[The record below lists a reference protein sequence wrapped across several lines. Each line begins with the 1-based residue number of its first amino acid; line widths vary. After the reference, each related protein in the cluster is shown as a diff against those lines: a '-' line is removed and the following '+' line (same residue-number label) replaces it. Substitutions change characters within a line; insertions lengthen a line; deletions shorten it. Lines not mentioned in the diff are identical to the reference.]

1 MNNYNIIVGEYMELY
16 HIVIR
21 TVFFYFF
28 VMLCYR
34 IMGKREVGQLGI
46 VDLIV
51 SLLIAELI
59 ALSIENIDKTIFN
72 AILPIT
78 ILVVLEIL
86 LAYISVKSR
95 RIRLF
100 FDGKPSLIICNGKIN
115 YHEMV
120 KQRYNL
126 DDLLLSLRQS
136 SIKDIEEVEYAFLE
150 SNGKLSV
157 FKYNLFRKHSS
168 YPMPIIIDGRVEEKS
183 LKQISKGERWLE
195 EKLYNNGINLEDV
208 FYAFYKNKKLYI
220 IKRDEKKKKH

>member
-59 ALSIENIDKTIFN
+59 ALSIENINKTIFN

-78 ILVVLEIL
+78 ILVLLEII
-86 LAYISVKSR
+86 LAFISVKSR
-95 RIRLF
+95 RFRLF

-115 YHEMV
+115 YHEMI

-126 DDLLLSLRQS
+126 DDLLLSLRQA

-150 SNGKLSV
+150 PNGKLSI
-157 FKYNLFRKHSS
+157 FKYNVFKKHSS
-168 YPMPIIIDGRVEEKS
+168 YPMPLIIDGKIQENA
-183 LKQISKGERWLE
+183 LKQIKKDKMWLE
-195 EKLYNNGINLEDV
+195 NKLYNKNILIDNV
-208 FYAFYKNKKLYI
+208 FYSFYKNKKLYI
-220 IKRDEKKKKH
+220 IKKEDER

>member
-1 MNNYNIIVGEYMELY
+1 MNSCIIIVGEFMELY

-21 TVFFYFF
+21 TIFFYFF

-59 ALSIENIDKTIFN
+59 ALSIEDINKTIFN

-78 ILVVLEIL
+78 ILVLLEII
-86 LAYISVKSR
+86 LAFISVKSR
-95 RIRLF
+95 RFRLF

-115 YHEMV
+115 YHEMI

-126 DDLLLSLRQS
+126 DDLLLSLRQA

-150 SNGKLSV
+150 ANGKLSI
-157 FKYNLFRKHSS
+157 FKYNVFKRHSS
-168 YPMPIIIDGRVEEKS
+168 YPVPLIIDGKIQESV
-183 LKQISKGERWLE
+183 LKEI
-195 EKLYNNGINLEDV
+195 
-208 FYAFYKNKKLYI
+208 KK
-220 IKRDEKKKKH
+220 R